1 MNNTSEKNELWD
13 IYDADK
19 KVTGRTMVRND
30 FHMKPGD
37 YHLSV
42 LAVIKRS
49 DGRFLI
55 TKRVMT
61 KRWAPGHW
69 EVSGGG
75 CIAGETSYEAVCRE
89 TLEETGLDVKDCP
102 YKLALTYKR
111 DNPDEGDNYFVDV
124 YLFKKDFGD
133 SDVKLQ
139 TEETSGYMAATLDEI
154 KEIAGK
160 GEFLH
165 YNSIKTVFEEDI

>member
-1 MNNTSEKNELWD
+1 MSEKNELWD
-13 IYDADK
+13 IYDVEK
-19 KVTGRTMVRND
+19 IVTGRTMARND
-30 FHMKPGD
+30 FHMQPGD

-69 EVSGGG
+69 EVTGGG
-75 CIAGETSYEAVCRE
+75 CIAGETSFEAICRE
-89 TLEETGLDVKDCP
+89 TLEETGLDVKNCP
-102 YKLALTYKR
+102 YKLALTYRR

-124 YLFKKDFGD
+124 YLFKKDFVE
-133 SDVKLQ
+133 SDIVLQ
-139 TEETSGYMAATLDEI
+139 DEEACGFMAATLDEI
-154 KEIAGK
+154 KAIAER

-165 YNSIKTVFEEDI
+165 YNSIKEVFDIEF

>member
-1 MNNTSEKNELWD
+1 MSEKKELWD

-19 KVTGRTMVRND
+19 KVTGRTMARND
-30 FHMKPGD
+30 FHMQPGD

-69 EVSGGG
+69 EVTGGG
-75 CIAGETSYEAVCRE
+75 CIAGETSFEAICRE
-89 TLEETGLDVKDCP
+89 TLEETGLDVKDSP
-102 YKLALTYKR
+102 HKLALTYRR

-124 YLFKKDFGD
+124 YLFKKDFED
-133 SDVKLQ
+133 SDVVLQ
-139 TEETSGYMAATLDEI
+139 AEEACGFKAATLDEI
-154 KEIAGK
+154 KEIAEK

-165 YNSIKTVFEEDI
+165 YNSIKTVFEENI

>member
-1 MNNTSEKNELWD
+1 MNNASEKNEFWD
-13 IYDADK
+13 IYDENK
-19 KVTGRTMVRND
+19 QVTGRTMKRND
-30 FHMKPGD
+30 FHMQPGD

-49 DGRFLI
+49 DDRFLI

-69 EVSGGG
+69 EVTGGG
-75 CIAGETSYEAVCRE
+75 CIAGETSFEAICRE

-102 YKLALTYKR
+102 HKLALTYRR

-124 YLFKKDFGD
+124 YLFKKDFED
-133 SDVKLQ
+133 IDIVLQ
-139 TEETSGYMAATLDEI
+139 PEEACGFSAATLDEI
-154 KEIAGK
+154 KEIAER

-165 YNSIKTVFEEDI
+165 YNSIKDVFEDTI

>member
-1 MNNTSEKNELWD
+1 MGKKKELWD
-13 IYDADK
+13 IYDKDK

-30 FHMKPGD
+30 FNMQPGD

-49 DGRFLI
+49 DERFLI

-69 EVSGGG
+69 EVTGGG
-75 CIAGETSYEAVCRE
+75 CKAGETSFEAICRE

-102 YKLALTYKR
+102 HKLALTYRR
-111 DNPDEGDNYFVDV
+111 DNPEEGDNYFVDV
-124 YLFKKDFGD
+124 YLFKKDFED
-133 SDVKLQ
+133 SDVKIQ
-139 TEETSGYMAATLDEI
+139 KEEACDFKAATLDEI
-154 KEIAGK
+154 RAIAAK

-165 YNSIKTVFEEDI
+165 YNSIRDVFEEDF